1 MKDFIK
7 KLSERTGEFGNHYRK
22 YRQAVEKH
30 LSTLVTKLE
39 AHKRRDAVH
48 ILHPGYDF
56 GNELSIVAST
66 AQGTEEKLNFI
77 GTYFALHFLLHNRY
91 AVDQL
96 KMDVLALR
104 ADRLSI
110 YKKFMLAVGN
120 NFRMLT
126 AEYIKELLDIF
137 IDRTDSP
144 DFVILGV
151 GTKSD
156 QDDIDVG
163 IIDDGHGDRMKF
175 NRAIAH
181 ISQEML
187 KFAITFHF
195 HLSEHIGDN
204 YYSASINE
212 FKKALKHEIKDFVI
226 INEMLS
232 AAVING
238 SNQLFNKYRKE
249 IIDRYFY
256 HQESD
261 NRYHEGYLR
270 GITGEVHSLLARP
283 ISTTSIHFKEDGLR
297 AIKSIICAQKTVF
310 NIDQVNAWAIIEKL
324 KTVDSKNN
332 DNYNALERSLT
343 FFEIFR
349 YLYQLFITQDEE
361 IVLDDNAL
369 ENIGRV
375 AKILGY
381 KNLGRCH
388 AEEHILV
395 HFYEHIQN
403 IRKIIPTLVDD
414 IKEHLRLTS
423 RFTPMMHSSYPGNI
437 AEDFIEEFRFFKGTS
452 FWHDILDNFKIED
465 FVLRFVEALNSLPPK
480 KRKNIIK
487 QYFELFRY
495 DLYSLIY
502 LITIL
507 GKHKSSFPV
516 FEELNVHLLKNVEAM
531 PGVVRN
537 LAYVFNNF
545 PVLVNRYMALN
556 SDLALNSYLRIFE
569 KKIFEKD
576 IADIVNDMVT
586 LIGIHLSSSKFF
598 KRFIMRILDKY
609 PDSIR
614 LLESPLQLQEFADG
628 IYSDINSM
636 PTFQARKERLGD
648 YYDCEMMRVGI
659 KTLSGATVEET
670 NAEFT
675 EFSDR
680 YMLTLFDLCRYDV
693 DSQYKKRLI
702 TDDLFAVFAAGGH
715 AREQAFDDDYDIL
728 VLLNSKDPEIL
739 KYCNKII
746 TKMNG
751 EIIKRGT
758 IPHHRFTDYF
768 GRFVILLED
777 VEQLL
782 AEERDDIFIEKSQML
797 GARLIIGSHRFEEE
811 FHRRIVKPY
820 IFDRKQEYISQMTNE
835 IMSRHNSTDEKIMEI
850 ERDIKEGVGGLR
862 DVEMMMLIL
871 KAKYEITTPVNSQ
884 LFDCIARDHK
894 NLSKDIQN
902 MAKAFSF
909 LKTLRDTYRI
919 TAGASDII
927 ITESLD
933 GAKQVMGYQTNNE
946 LYRAFQRTKR
956 EVKKSIANLLAKI
969 KLTS

>member
-22 YRQAVEKH
+22 YLQAVEKN
-30 LSTLVTKLE
+30 LGKLVMNLE

-56 GNELSIVAST
+56 GNELGIVAKT
-66 AQGTEEKLNFI
+66 AQGAEEKLTLI
-77 GTYFALHFLLHNRY
+77 GTYFALHFLLYNRY

-96 KMDVLALR
+96 RMDVLGLH
-104 ADRLSI
+104 ADRLVI
-110 YKKFMLAVGN
+110 YKKFMRAIGD

-126 AEYIKELLDIF
+126 ANYIKELLDIF
-137 IDRTDSP
+137 IDKTDSP
-144 DFVILGV
+144 EFVILGV

-163 IIDDGHGDRMKF
+163 IIDDGRGDRKKF

-204 YYSASINE
+204 YYSASISE
-212 FKKALKHEIKDFVI
+212 FKKVLKNEIKDFVI

-232 AAVING
+232 AAVISG

-256 HQESD
+256 HKDGD

-270 GITGEVHSLLARP
+270 GITGEVHLLLARP
-283 ISTTSIHFKEDGLR
+283 ISTTCIDFKEDGLR
-297 AIKSIICAQKTVF
+297 AIKSIISAQKTVF
-310 NIDQVNAWAIIEKL
+310 DIDQVNAWAIIEYL
-324 KTVDSKNN
+324 KIADSKNHN
-332 DNYNALERSLT
+332 NYDALERSLT

-349 YLYQLFITQDEE
+349 YLYQLFVTQDET
-361 IVLDDNAL
+361 IVIDANAL
-369 ENIGRV
+369 ENIRRV
-375 AKILGY
+375 AKVLGY
-381 KNLGRCH
+381 KDLGRCH

-395 HFYEHIQN
+395 HYYEHVQN
-403 IRKIIPTLVDD
+403 IRRIIPTLIDD

-423 RFTPMMHSSYPGNI
+423 RFTPMMRSNYPGNI

-452 FWHDILDNFKIED
+452 FWHDILDNFKTED
-465 FVLRFVEALNSLPPK
+465 FVIRFVGALNDLDAR
-480 KRKNIIK
+480 KRKNTIK
-487 QYFELFRY
+487 QYFELFRH

-507 GKHKSSFPV
+507 GKHKSSFSV
-516 FEELNVHLLKNVEAM
+516 FEELNAHLLKNIEAM
-531 PGVVRN
+531 PGIIRN

-545 PVLVNRYMALN
+545 PELINRYIALN
-556 SDLALNSYLRIFE
+556 KESALNFYLRMFE

-576 IADIVNDMVT
+576 IAYIVKDIAT

-636 PTFQARKERLGD
+636 PTFQDRKEKLGD
-648 YYDCEMMRVGI
+648 YYDCEMMRVGV
-659 KTLSGATVEET
+659 KTLSGAPVEET
-670 NAEFT
+670 NTEFT

-680 YMLTLFDLCRYDV
+680 YMLTLFDLCRHDV
-693 DSQYKKRLI
+693 DSEFKKRII

-751 EIIKRGT
+751 EIIRRGT

-777 VEQLL
+777 IENLL
-782 AEERDDIFIEKSQML
+782 GQERDDIFVEKSQML
-797 GARLIIGSHRFEEE
+797 GARLIIGSHRFEQE
-811 FHRRIVKPY
+811 FQRRIVKPY
-820 IFDRKQEYISQMTNE
+820 IFDRKKEYIAQMTNE
-835 IMSRHNSTDEKIMEI
+835 IISRHNSTDEKIMEI
-850 ERDIKEGVGGLR
+850 ERDIKEGIGGLR
-862 DVEMMMLIL
+862 DIEMVMLIL

-884 LFDCIARDHK
+884 LFNYIARDHK
-894 NLSKDIQN
+894 DLYDDIQKL
-902 MAKAFSF
+902 AESFSF

-919 TAGASDII
+919 TAGATDVIV
-927 ITESLD
+927 TDALD
-933 GAKQVMGYQTNNE
+933 GVRQIMGYKTNND
-946 LYRAFQRTKR
+946 LYKAFQRTKR
-956 EVKKSIANLLAKI
+956 AVKRSIADLLAK
-969 KLTS
+969 L